1 MKIKNY
7 CLVLFVW
14 LCFFTTHSHS
24 QNHLFKIESSSD
36 WQFKNNTTS
45 YSNRVKPI
53 KEGEEEEEEAGTHL
67 TFYFK
72 DADEM
77 LYIKEIKSYEEVQIR
92 DLFGQ
97 LKFRG
102 LVKNQLDVSF
112 LISGVY
118 VFESPKHDTV
128 MFIKP

>member
-7 CLVLFVW
+7 SLVLFVW
-14 LCFFTTHSHS
+14 LCLFTTHTHS
-24 QNHLFKIESSSD
+24 QNHLFKIASSTD
-36 WQFKNNTTS
+36 LQFKKDVTTH
-45 YSNRVKPI
+45 SNRVKPI
-53 KEGEEEEEEAGTHL
+53 KEEKEEKEAGTHL
-67 TFYFK
+67 TLYFR

-77 LYIKEIKSYEEVQIR
+77 LYIKQIKSYEEVQIR

-112 LISGVY
+112 LTSGVY
-118 VFESPKHDTV
+118 IFESPGRDTTV
-128 MFIKP
+128 FIKP

>member
-7 CLVLFVW
+7 SLVLFVW
-14 LCFFTTHSHS
+14 FCLFTTHSHS
-24 QNHLFKIESSSD
+24 QNHLFKIDSSSD
-36 WQFKNNTTS
+36 WQFKNDATS
-45 YSNRVKPI
+45 HSNRVKPI
-53 KEGEEEEEEAGTHL
+53 KEGEEEEEAGTHL

-112 LISGVY
+112 LVSGVY
-118 VFESPKHDTV
+118 IFESPRHDTV

>member
-7 CLVLFVW
+7 FSALFIWFCL
-14 LCFFTTHSHS
+14 FTTHTHS
-24 QNHLFKIESSSD
+24 QNHLFKIASSTD
-36 WQFKNNTTS
+36 LHFKKNATTH
-45 YSNRVKPI
+45 SNRVKPI
-53 KEGEEEEEEAGTHL
+53 KEEKEEQEAGSHL
-67 TFYFK
+67 TLYFR